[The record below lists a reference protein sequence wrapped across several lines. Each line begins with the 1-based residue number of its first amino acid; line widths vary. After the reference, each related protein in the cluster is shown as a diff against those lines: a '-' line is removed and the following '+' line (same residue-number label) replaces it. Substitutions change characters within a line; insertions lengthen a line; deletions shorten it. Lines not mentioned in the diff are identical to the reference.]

1 MIAKLPVDIE
11 FYNTVLNKSRVTTK
25 LIAVQNKGNY
35 FIYVRHYILDFDFSM
50 FDECPRNEHGDTLPI
65 TVNVEADIVY
75 KLDKII
81 FNQEIDCSTVADVV
95 LWNVHYTQDGS
106 KDKNNPEILEVIK
119 NFLQTQLATDTT
131 CRIELRG

>member
-1 MIAKLPVDIE
+1 MLAKLPVDIE

-25 LIAVQNKGNY
+25 LITVQNKDNY

-50 FDECPRNEHGDTLPI
+50 FDECPKDEHGDTLPI
-65 TVNVEADIVY
+65 TVNAEADIVY
-75 KLDKII
+75 KLDKTI

-95 LWNVHYTQDGS
+95 LWNVHCTQDGS
-106 KDKNNPEILEVIK
+106 KDKNDLEILEIIK

>member
-1 MIAKLPVDIE
+1 MLAKLPVDIE

-25 LIAVQNKGNY
+25 LITVQNKDNY

-50 FDECPRNEHGDTLPI
+50 FDECPKDEHGDTLPI
-65 TVNVEADIVY
+65 TVNAEADIVY

-95 LWNVHYTQDGS
+95 LWNAHYTQDGS
-106 KDKNNPEILEVIK
+106 KDKNDLEILEIIK